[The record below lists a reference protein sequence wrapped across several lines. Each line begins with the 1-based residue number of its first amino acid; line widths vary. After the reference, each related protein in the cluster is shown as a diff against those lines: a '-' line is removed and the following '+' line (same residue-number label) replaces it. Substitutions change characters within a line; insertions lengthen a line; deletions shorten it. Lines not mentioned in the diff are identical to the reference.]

1 MILSKEK
8 IYGIIGSILG
18 SILLFLILWFVYM
31 PNMEHEDILDEGV
44 MISFGDAIDGGGN
57 DMTVDE
63 AYTPPVESQTP
74 KVTQKLP
81 TEQDLMTQKTTST
94 VKVTENNKNKT
105 QKTAQPD
112 LQNQAEQRRIADQ
125 KRQQQEAISK
135 VNNEMSGAFGNSGGR
150 GSGTTTGDTRQGNPA
165 GHGVSNGNS
174 WSLNGRDIKGE
185 LVKPRYESN
194 DEGKIT
200 VSIRVDV
207 NGNVTSASI
216 VAPTTISDA
225 STQKLAKDAA
235 LRTKFSSGSGVSM
248 GKITY
253 NYRLN

>member
-1 MILSKEK
+1 
-8 IYGIIGSILG
+8 
-18 SILLFLILWFVYM
+18 
-31 PNMEHEDILDEGV
+31 MEQENILDEGV

-57 DMTVDE
+57 DMTVNE

-74 KVTQKLP
+74 KVSQKLP

-94 VKVTENNKNKT
+94 VKVAENNKNKN
-105 QKTAQPD
+105 QKTTQPD
-112 LQNQAEQRRIADQ
+112 LQNQAEQRRIAEQ
-125 KRQQQEAISK
+125 KRQQQIASETQNVIG
-135 VNNEMSGAFGNSGGR
+135 GAFGNSGGN

-165 GHGVSNGNS
+165 GHGTSNGNS

-200 VSIRVDV
+200 VRIKVDA

-235 LRTKFSSGSGVSM
+235 LRTKFSNGSGVSM
-248 GKITY
+248 GTITY